1 MKFVD
6 PRSVASV
13 STPSLVAKRVH
24 EAIVSGELRPGA
36 QLPSEAEMAQGF
48 GIALMTVRAA
58 LTALRDMGLLMTV
71 RGRHGG
77 NFVADDVGDR
87 LTEAARKAPLDKVLL
102 RDLTDWRRA
111 VSGEACFLAA
121 ERSTP
126 DRLSQIRSAEQEYSS
141 SEVQFPE
148 LRFADVRLHVAIAEA
163 SGSSRLVRAEME
175 LQVALTD
182 VILSTDRPV
191 RSRKLASYD
200 HGPII
205 RAIEAGQAA
214 QAREA
219 MIRHAEDT
227 FNWAALL
234 V

>member
-1 MKFVD
+1 MKFV
-6 PRSVASV
+6 SSLNVAAV

-24 EAIVSGELRPGA
+24 EAIVSGELRPGDR
-36 QLPSEAEMAQGF
+36 LPSEAELANGF

-58 LTALRDMGLLMTV
+58 LTALRDMGLLVTV

-77 NFVADDVGDR
+77 NFVAEDVGDR
-87 LTEAARKAPLDKVLL
+87 LAEAARKAPLDKLSL

-111 VSGEACFLAA
+111 ISGEACYLAA

-126 DRLSQIRSAEQEYSS
+126 ERLLHIQAADQEYMSL
-141 SEVQFPE
+141 EQFPD

-163 SGSSRLVRAEME
+163 SGSSRLVRGETE
-175 LQVALTD
+175 IQVAMTD
-182 VILSTDRPV
+182 VILATDRPV

-205 RAIEAGQAA
+205 RAIATGHAA
-214 QAREA
+214 DAREA

-227 FNWAALL
+227 FNWAVLL
-234 V
+234 M

>member
-1 MKFVD
+1 MKFVS
-6 PRSVASV
+6 PLNVASV

-24 EAIVSGELRPGA
+24 EAIVSGELRPGDR
-36 QLPSEAEMAQGF
+36 LPSEAELANGF

-58 LTALRDMGLLMTV
+58 LIALRDMGLLVTV

-77 NFVADDVGDR
+77 NFVAEDVGDR
-87 LTEAARKAPLDKVLL
+87 LAESARKAPLDKLLL

-111 VSGEACFLAA
+111 ISGEACYLAA

-126 DRLSQIRSAEQEYSS
+126 ERLLDIKAANQEYMSLA
-141 SEVQFPE
+141 QFPD

-163 SGSSRLVRAEME
+163 SGSSRLIRAETE
-175 LQVALTD
+175 IQVAMTD
-182 VILSTDRPV
+182 VILATDRPV

-205 RAIEAGQAA
+205 RAIEIGHA
-214 QAREA
+214 QNAREA

-227 FNWAALL
+227 FNWAVLL
-234 V
+234 L

>member
-1 MKFVD
+1 MKFVY
-6 PRSVASV
+6 PLSVASV

-24 EAIVSGELRPGA
+24 EAIVSGELRPGDR
-36 QLPSEAEMAQGF
+36 LPSEFELAQGF
-48 GIALMTVRAA
+48 GIALMTVRGA
-58 LTALRDMGLLMTV
+58 LTALRDMGLLTTV

-77 NFVADDVGDR
+77 NFIAEDVGDR
-87 LTEAARKAPLDKVLL
+87 LAEAARKAPLNRALL

-111 VSGEACFLAA
+111 ISGEACYLAA

-126 DRLSQIRSAEQEYSS
+126 EQLSQIRSLEQAFNSTD
-141 SEVQFPE
+141 QFPD

-163 SGSSRLVRAEME
+163 SGSSRLIRAETE

-191 RSRKLASYD
+191 RSRKLTSYD
-200 HGPII
+200 HGPIVQ
-205 RAIEAGQAA
+205 AIELGHAA

-227 FNWAALL
+227 FNWAVLL